1 MHMPSYFTDLPL
13 VFLVPQLYMAYA
25 YDCPQMEILAYFFI
39 LLTGVSFGLI
49 GAGGAIVSIPILVY
63 MLGQSFEHA
72 TGYSLGV
79 SVLVSGV
86 GTIMGAKQKVVD
98 FKKAFEFGIPTA
110 IVSFLSRYFIS
121 PLLPATMFGIPRK
134 SAMMFAFAFILVAAG
149 IAMVRSKKY
158 EPPEHPH
165 PMAGI
170 MFGILIGLI
179 SGIFGIGGGFL
190 IVPVLALFFGLD
202 MKKAVGTSLCAVVM
216 ITTSGF
222 IGEYL
227 KHPDIPWS
235 FVGGIM
241 AVAGIGMVIGSLLRQ
256 VIDGSK
262 LKAGFGYFVL
272 TLAFALP
279 ILEIIKL
286 SGQR

>member
-1 MHMPSYFTDLPL
+1 MT
-13 VFLVPQLYMAYA
+13 YA
-25 YDCPQMEILAYFFI
+25 YQQLNMEILAYFFI

-63 MLGQSFEHA
+63 MLGQSFDHA

-86 GTIMGAKQKVVD
+86 GTIMAAKQKVVD
-98 FKKAFEFGIPTA
+98 FAKALEFGIPTA
-110 IVSFLSRYFIS
+110 ITSFLSRYFVSSLFPDII
-121 PLLPATMFGIPRK
+121 AGIPRK
-134 SAMMFAFAFILVAAG
+134 SFMMFAFALILVAAG
-149 IAMVRSKKY
+149 VAMIRSKKY
-158 EPPEHPH
+158 EAPEHPH

-170 MFGILIGLI
+170 GFGVIIGLI

-190 IVPVLALFFGLD
+190 IVPVLAIFFGLE
-202 MKKAVGTSLCAVVM
+202 MKKAVGTSLCSVLM

-222 IGEYL
+222 AGEYL
-227 KHPDIPWS
+227 KHPDIPWT

-241 AVAGIGMVIGSLLRQ
+241 AAAGVGMILGSLLRQ
-256 VIDGSK
+256 VIDGAK

-272 TLAFALP
+272 SLAILLP

-286 SGQR
+286 RSHS